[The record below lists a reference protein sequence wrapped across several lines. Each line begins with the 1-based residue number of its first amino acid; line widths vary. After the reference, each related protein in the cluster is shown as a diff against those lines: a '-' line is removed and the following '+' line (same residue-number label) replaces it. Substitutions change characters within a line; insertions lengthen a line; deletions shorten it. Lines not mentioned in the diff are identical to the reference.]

1 MDIQA
6 WMEAFQKAVRAAF
19 GERVVCIGLQGSRGR
34 GEASETSDIDVVVI
48 FDRLSPADLRAY
60 DRAVSA
66 LPHRELLC
74 GFVAGRAEIERW
86 DDADL
91 FAFWFDTAPVY
102 GNLDFLRPRVTK
114 AAAVRAVRMGA
125 CNLYHACAHNMLH
138 EKSPEVLGALLK
150 SAVFTVQAK
159 HYCACGAYIRQ
170 HRALLEAVSGAD
182 RSIVESALAARA
194 GDAPDFDRT
203 SDLLF
208 SWAGELIRQSPAE

>member
-1 MDIQA
+1 MQGRSRNVLRRPENPVHIA
-6 WMEAFQKAVRAAF
+6 QKPPVRAC
-19 GERVVCIGLQGSRGR
+19 VPRG
-34 GEASETSDIDVVVI
+34 
-48 FDRLSPADLRAY
+48 
-60 DRAVSA
+60 
-66 LPHRELLC
+66 
-74 GFVAGRAEIERW
+74 
-86 DDADL
+86 
-91 FAFWFDTAPVY
+91 
-102 GNLDFLRPRVTK
+102 
-114 AAAVRAVRMGA
+114 AVRAVRMGA
-125 CNLYHACAHNMLH
+125 CNLYHVCAHNMLH

-208 SWAGELIRQSPAE
+208 CWAGELIRQSPAE

>member
-1 MDIQA
+1 MA
-6 WMEAFQKAVRAAF
+6 
-19 GERVVCIGLQGSRGR
+19 
-34 GEASETSDIDVVVI
+34 
-48 FDRLSPADLRAY
+48 
-60 DRAVSA
+60 
-66 LPHRELLC
+66 
-74 GFVAGRAEIERW
+74 
-86 DDADL
+86 
-91 FAFWFDTAPVY
+91 
-102 GNLDFLRPRVTK
+102 
-114 AAAVRAVRMGA
+114 A

-138 EKSPEVLGALLK
+138 EKSPEMLGALLK

-182 RSIVESALAARA
+182 RCIVESALAAKA

>member
-1 MDIQA
+1 
-6 WMEAFQKAVRAAF
+6 
-19 GERVVCIGLQGSRGR
+19 
-34 GEASETSDIDVVVI
+34 
-48 FDRLSPADLRAY
+48 
-60 DRAVSA
+60 
-66 LPHRELLC
+66 
-74 GFVAGRAEIERW
+74 
-86 DDADL
+86 
-91 FAFWFDTAPVY
+91 
-102 GNLDFLRPRVTK
+102 
-114 AAAVRAVRMGA
+114 MGA
-125 CNLYHACAHNMLH
+125 CNLYPACAHNMLH

-159 HYCACGAYIRQ
+159 HYCARGAYIRQ

>member
-1 MDIQA
+1 
-6 WMEAFQKAVRAAF
+6 
-19 GERVVCIGLQGSRGR
+19 
-34 GEASETSDIDVVVI
+34 
-48 FDRLSPADLRAY
+48 
-60 DRAVSA
+60 
-66 LPHRELLC
+66 
-74 GFVAGRAEIERW
+74 
-86 DDADL
+86 
-91 FAFWFDTAPVY
+91 
-102 GNLDFLRPRVTK
+102 
-114 AAAVRAVRMGA
+114 MGA

-194 GDAPDFDRT
+194 GDVPDFDRT

-208 SWAGELIRQSPAE
+208 SWAGELIRQSLAE

>member
-1 MDIQA
+1 M
-6 WMEAFQKAVRAAF
+6 RAC
-19 GERVVCIGLQGSRGR
+19 V
-34 GEASETSDIDVVVI
+34 
-48 FDRLSPADLRAY
+48 
-60 DRAVSA
+60 
-66 LPHRELLC
+66 
-74 GFVAGRAEIERW
+74 
-86 DDADL
+86 
-91 FAFWFDTAPVY
+91 
-102 GNLDFLRPRVTK
+102 PRITK

>member
-1 MDIQA
+1 M
-6 WMEAFQKAVRAAF
+6 
-19 GERVVCIGLQGSRGR
+19 QGRSRN
-34 GEASETSDIDVVVI
+34 V
-48 FDRLSPADLRAY
+48 LRHPENPVHIAQN
-60 DRAVSA
+60 R
-66 LPHRELLC
+66 LC
-74 GFVAGRAEIERW
+74 G
-86 DDADL
+86 L
-91 FAFWFDTAPVY
+91 AF
-102 GNLDFLRPRVTK
+102 R

-125 CNLYHACAHNMLH
+125 CSLYHACAHNMLH

-182 RSIVESALAARA
+182 LCIVESALAAKA

-208 SWAGELIRQSPAE
+208 CWAGELIRQSPAE

>member
-1 MDIQA
+1 MQGRSRNVLRRPENPVHIA
-6 WMEAFQKAVRAAF
+6 QKPPVRAC
-19 GERVVCIGLQGSRGR
+19 VPRG
-34 GEASETSDIDVVVI
+34 
-48 FDRLSPADLRAY
+48 
-60 DRAVSA
+60 
-66 LPHRELLC
+66 
-74 GFVAGRAEIERW
+74 
-86 DDADL
+86 
-91 FAFWFDTAPVY
+91 
-102 GNLDFLRPRVTK
+102 
-114 AAAVRAVRMGA
+114 AVRAVRMGA

-208 SWAGELIRQSPAE
+208 CWAGELIRQSPAE